1 MNQDNFFDQTK
12 FAEEAVVE
20 KQPLPE
26 PTAEFTPTKK
36 KYLALIVLTFLMA
49 FLVVVSVLIVW
60 LSGKSEPII
69 PVDDLSTES
78 SSTSMSPIQI
88 QRQLY
93 VLQKDI
99 EKSDPFDA
107 SISFPP
113 VDFGIDLEDA
123 AQRALNQR

>member
-1 MNQDNFFDQTK
+1 
-12 FAEEAVVE
+12 
-20 KQPLPE
+20 
-26 PTAEFTPTKK
+26 
-36 KYLALIVLTFLMA
+36 MA

-69 PVDDLSTES
+69 PTDDLSTES
-78 SSTSMSPIQI
+78 SSTSMSPI

>member
-26 PTAEFTPTKK
+26 PTAESTPTKK

-69 PVDDLSTES
+69 PTDDLSTES
-78 SSTSMSPIQI
+78 SSTSMSPI